1 MTPSQVRILDTPGLA
16 DTRGIQQDGIHK
28 RSIATQIKHH
38 IDSVTAVLVL
48 VNGAVP
54 HLTVGTDY
62 ALSTLST
69 ILPKSL
75 ASNTA
80 FLFTNVSSPLPWSF
94 SRDALPDVLK
104 DAPQF
109 LLNNPIALQKQYS
122 ELKDGPNTN
131 NERANLRKEVKSAKQ
146 NALEMLVV
154 LFDWLNSLEPQS
166 MTGIV
171 SLFKN
176 YQAIE
181 AKVTDVLAQMNQ
193 AATME
198 AKIEE
203 QMKKLQRASAV
214 SSRFVWISHLN
225 DMLIG
230 RRIWRHAPIS
240 L

>member
-48 VNGAVP
+48 ANGAVP
-54 HLTVGTDY
+54 RLTVGTDY

-69 ILPKSL
+69 ILPKPL

-80 FLFTNVSSPLPWSF
+80 FLFTNVSSSLHWNF

-104 DAPQF
+104 DVPQF
-109 LLNNPIALQKQYS
+109 LLNNPIALQKKYS
-122 ELKDGPNTN
+122 KLKDGPNMKS
-131 NERANLRKEVKSAKQ
+131 ERANLRKEVESAEQ
-146 NALEMLVV
+146 NALEMLVD

-166 MTGIV
+166 MTGII
-171 SLFKN
+171 SLFEN

-198 AKIEE
+198 VKIEE
-203 QMKKLQRASAV
+203 RMEKLQRISAV
-214 SSRFVWISHLN
+214 SFTLGLHL
-225 DMLIG
+225 
-230 RRIWRHAPIS
+230 S
-240 L
+240 FE